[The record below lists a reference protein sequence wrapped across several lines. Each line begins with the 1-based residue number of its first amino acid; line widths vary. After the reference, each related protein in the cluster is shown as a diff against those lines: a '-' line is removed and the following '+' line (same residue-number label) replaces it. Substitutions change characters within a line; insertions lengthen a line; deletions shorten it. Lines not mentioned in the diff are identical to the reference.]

1 MREQIDE
8 NDLLQNQAMQDS
20 EESQSITHIYLGS
33 KQKPQSFAEV
43 ETQFSG
49 DAAFL
54 RFRKDLGVF
63 FTRYFQKEVRFT
75 ANDTV
80 SKASTL
86 LIITLLK
93 FKCHVDYSLSVHKS
107 EL

>member
-8 NDLLQNQAMQDS
+8 NDSLQNQAMQDS
-20 EESQSITHIYLGS
+20 EESHSITHICLGS

-54 RFRKDLGVF
+54 RF
-63 FTRYFQKEVRFT
+63 
-75 ANDTV
+75 
-80 SKASTL
+80 
-86 LIITLLK
+86 
-93 FKCHVDYSLSVHKS
+93 
-107 EL
+107 